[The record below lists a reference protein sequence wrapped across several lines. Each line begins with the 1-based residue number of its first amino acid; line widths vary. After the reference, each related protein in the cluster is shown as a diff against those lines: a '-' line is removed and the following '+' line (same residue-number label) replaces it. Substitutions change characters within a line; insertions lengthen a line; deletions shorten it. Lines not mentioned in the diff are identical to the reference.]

1 MTQWCESLGHNLTG
15 GEIMAVDIT
24 EIKDMSIEDVID
36 MISTFK
42 LEELASENR
51 SDALTALSEAFSF
64 IIKHTDKEKSDEF
77 VGKFIEKFNEIKMEM
92 ETGEKTEDESD
103 EVESPTEEEQS
114 NDKLSD
120 PFVTPE
126 KGQSGNS
133 FSDLINKAS
142 NFM

>member
-1 MTQWCESLGHNLTG
+1 
-15 GEIMAVDIT
+15 MAVDIT

-42 LEELASENR
+42 LEELAGENR
-51 SDALTALSEAFSF
+51 SDALTALSEAFAF

-92 ETGEKTEDESD
+92 ETGEKTEDGRDEESVD
-103 EVESPTEEEQS
+103 SPTKEEQAG
-114 NDKLSD
+114 DKLGD

-126 KGQSGNS
+126 KGASNS